1 MLLVRLNIFAF
12 ILLDWP
18 LHIRWKGKSDPSS
31 LFQTNVSLLILNVKF
46 VSTFAVTEKRLDDS
60 NSCVSWTFLLQV
72 HFHSSSG
79 LFDFLFARRQNP
91 SLSTNQCK
99 SWIYSLS
106 PVVSPHS
113 TWSPPKSMQLSPK
126 KIAAAPKPTLF
137 AVGPKPEGGISSI
150 RSNQSW
156 TKLWPLTLS
165 KNLAFSL
172 ESQFQSMPVLNQ
184 TRNSQKLHYHILSSL
199 SSN

>member
-60 NSCVSWTFLLQV
+60 NSCVSWTYLLQV

-113 TWSPPKSMQLSPK
+113 TWSPPKSMQLRLHKNQPYLQLVQ
-126 KIAAAPKPTLF
+126 TR
-137 AVGPKPEGGISSI
+137 GGHLKYQI
-150 RSNQSW
+150 QS
-156 TKLWPLTLS
+156 
-165 KNLAFSL
+165 
-172 ESQFQSMPVLNQ
+172 VLNQ
-184 TRNSQKLHYHILSSL
+184 ALATYTLKKPRILSWVSVPINA
-199 SSN
+199 SSEPN